1 MRLSCEH
8 LSFAH
13 KVDHALRDSLPCSAS
28 ALTASPASS
37 SALSATPAASAF
49 SKPAVG
55 PHVLP
60 YGPRGTHRACVLAL
74 PSPPA
79 ILALCPS
86 SSKSGGF
93 RAEPPAQHGHHPEG
107 AERLAPRPTGPHH
120 GKELAA
126 DARRAVQVAHAQ
138 MVLRVDGAEREQQSA
153 LIVEG
158 LLQLV
163 RTWA

>member
-1 MRLSCEH
+1 MPCVILFLARPRPLPPRPPRPRPFRPPRPPRPFPSPPSGRTFFLMARGVSRRSLEGV
-8 LSFAH
+8 SSR
-13 KVDHALRDSLPCSAS
+13 ALLI
-28 ALTASPASS
+28 
-37 SALSATPAASAF
+37 
-49 SKPAVG
+49 
-55 PHVLP
+55 
-60 YGPRGTHRACVLAL
+60 VLAL

-86 SSKSGGF
+86 SSKSSGF